1 MAASVA
7 DLREFLLQRGFS
19 EADAD
24 FIAALADDLRDGAAE
39 QVLERVEQRVG
50 HFEAIFKERLNGHET
65 ANRHEFREVL
75 STIREVVANA
85 QTENEKRFSEINTA
99 NEKRFSELKGEVAG
113 IKGQI
118 DGIKGEVA
126 GIKGQIDGLQGQ
138 IDGLRGEMAGLKNS
152 MDAMRG
158 ELRGW
163 VAQIGFRVVV
173 IQAGLIGLIFAI
185 LGALGVFS

>member
-152 MDAMRG
+152 MDALRG

-163 VAQIGFRVVV
+163 VSQAILRGVV

>member
-24 FIAALADDLRDGAAE
+24 FIVALADDLRDGAAE

-118 DGIKGEVA
+118 DGLQ
-126 GIKGQIDGLQGQ
+126 GQIDGLQGQ